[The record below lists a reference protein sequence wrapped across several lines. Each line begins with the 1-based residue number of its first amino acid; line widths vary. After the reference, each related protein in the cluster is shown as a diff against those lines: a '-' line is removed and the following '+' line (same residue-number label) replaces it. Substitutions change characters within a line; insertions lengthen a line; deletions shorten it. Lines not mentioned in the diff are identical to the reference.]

1 MKNLLGSTAFA
12 SILLLCII
20 AAAGLSGC
28 STVGGGPVKDTL
40 RINLGTEP
48 PSLDWHRST
57 DTTSFDVI
65 SNIMIGLSQYT
76 AKLTCDPG
84 IASKW
89 DVEDGGKRYVFHI
102 NPNARWS
109 DGKPVTAYDFD
120 WAWERLLNP
129 ETGAEYASFLYD
141 VVGAKEYNTKQLTDR
156 TKLGFHAVDEK
167 TFVVQLKRPAAYFI
181 YLTAFAPTYPMRK
194 DVVEKF
200 GDRWTEPEN
209 IVTAGPFVLKSWQ
222 HEYKIEL
229 DSNPQFVYGEPKLK
243 HIRMFM
249 VPEQSTAFALYENNE
264 LDYIDNRS
272 FSTPDVERFRNSPE
286 YHNFAL
292 LRNTYLGFNTTKKPF
307 TDPRVRLAFSMA
319 IDRSVFP
326 RILRRGEKPLFTW
339 IPPALPG
346 YSADSAVKF
355 DIPKAR
361 QLLKEAGYPEGKGL
375 PPIDFY
381 YPNREDVRLIVE
393 AVQDQLK
400 RNLGVRVSL
409 QNMEWKVYLQTLN
422 QDAPPVYRGTWG
434 ADFPDPET
442 FGNLFTST
450 NGNNDTKWKN
460 AEYDRLIEQAEGEQE
475 PAKRYALYAQADKLL
490 CTVEAPIAPIFS
502 ATQNIMIKPWVNGI
516 AMNPL
521 DLQFFQNVTISEQ

>member
-1 MKNLLGSTAFA
+1 MY
-12 SILLLCII
+12 
-20 AAAGLSGC
+20 
-28 STVGGGPVKDTL
+28 
-40 RINLGTEP
+40 TE
-48 PSLDWHRST
+48 
-57 DTTSFDVI
+57 
-65 SNIMIGLSQYT
+65 
-76 AKLTCDPG
+76 KLTCDPG
-84 IASKW
+84 CAAKW
-89 DVEDGGKRYVFHI
+89 DVLDGGTRYVFHL
-102 NPNARWS
+102 NPNAKWS
-109 DGKPVTAYDFD
+109 DGKQVVATDFEY
-120 WAWERLLNP
+120 AWERLLNP

-141 VVGAKEYNTKQLTDR
+141 VVGAKEYNTKQMNDR
-156 TKLGFHAVDEK
+156 TKLGFKALNPQ
-167 TFVVQLKRPAAYFI
+167 TFEVHLKRPAAYFI

-194 DVVEKF
+194 DVVDKH

-209 IVTAGPFVLKSWQ
+209 IVTVGAFTLKSWQ

-229 DSNPQFVYGEPKLK
+229 ESNPQFAYGEPKVK
-243 HIRMFM
+243 HIKMFM

-272 FSTPDVERFRNSPE
+272 FSTPDVERFRKSPE

-319 IDRSVFP
+319 VDRSIFP
-326 RILRRGEKPLFTW
+326 RIMRRGEKPLFTW

-346 YSADSAVKF
+346 YSPDSAVKF
-355 DIPKAR
+355 DIPKAK
-361 QLLKEAGYPEGKGL
+361 QLLAEAGYPNGKGL
-375 PPIDFY
+375 PPVEFL

-400 RNLGVRVSL
+400 KNLGISVVL
-409 QNMEWKVYLQTLN
+409 QNMEWKVYLSTLN
-422 QDAPPVYRGTWG
+422 QDPPPMYRGTWG

-442 FGNLFTST
+442 FGNLFTSS

-460 AEYDRLIEQAEGEQE
+460 ATYDHLIEQAEAEQNE
-475 PAKRYALYAQADKLL
+475 KRRYELYAEADKLL

-502 ATQNIMIKPWVNGI
+502 ATQNIMIKPWVKGI

-521 DLQFFQNVTISEQ
+521 DLQFFQNVVIEDR